1 MYFYANFLKGKYK
14 VDNNWLSSY
23 QYNHLHGLGYVQSQA
38 MVWQGHLRQFLKSL
52 RVYLFGG
59 ILDRIENWG
68 EKSGEKCFL
77 MGVWLGGERKKMW
90 WSPSVFSPSS
100 PKCFPQNVEKTGRG
114 KLNLLDW
121 WKCPCALAHGFCP
134 VAFFFLSFVCVCVCA
149 RARTHLSIACAI
161 Y

>member
-23 QYNHLHGLGYVQSQA
+23 QQNHLHGLGYVQSQA

-52 RVYLFGG
+52 RVCLFGG

-68 EKSGEKCFL
+68 EKSGEENFL
-77 MGVWLGGERKKMW
+77 MSVWLGEEREKMW
-90 WSPSVFSPSS
+90 WSPSVFSLNS
-100 PKCFPQNVEKTGRG
+100 PKYFFPKMWRKLGGESLICWTGE
-114 KLNLLDW
+114 N
-121 WKCPCALAHGFCP
+121 AHVHLHMGFVQLP
-134 VAFFFLSFVCVCVCA
+134 LFFFFFFLGSCFYGCV
-149 RARTHLSIACAI
+149 I